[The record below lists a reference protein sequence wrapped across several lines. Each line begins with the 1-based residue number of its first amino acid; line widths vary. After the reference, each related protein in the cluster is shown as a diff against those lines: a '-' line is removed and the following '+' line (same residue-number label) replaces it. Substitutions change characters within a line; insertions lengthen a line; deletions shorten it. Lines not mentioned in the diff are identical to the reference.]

1 MKICANTAQTL
12 ESLPEYFRLKDI
24 DGLFPVHLS
33 TLYRVVERKELP
45 VIRFGKG
52 IVIEKKSL
60 LEWVARKKEQSL
72 TRAQL

>member
-1 MKICANTAQTL
+1 MKTCAKTVPTL
-12 ESLPEYFRLKDI
+12 ESLPEYFRIKDI

-60 LEWVARKKEQSL
+60 LEWVARQKERNL
-72 TRAQL
+72 TFAQ